1 MPRHPN
7 GVAANTRHPQ
17 MPVTLAGWRQIPAT
31 LAGWRQMEVAMFAK
45 FSSKRFL
52 PLVQVAFLGLAGL
65 TVVLRLVDAA
75 VR

>member
-1 MPRHPN
+1 
-7 GVAANTRHPQ
+7 
-17 MPVTLAGWRQIPAT
+17 
-31 LAGWRQMEVAMFAK
+31 MFAK

-75 VR
+75 AR